1 LTPDREDR
9 IVTVSEKQRR
19 ELHAELVK
27 KLGASV
33 ADTLMN
39 HLPPAG
45 WSDLARRSDLDQ
57 LESRMTAKFADLR
70 SDIAEVRA
78 WTGDK
83 INGQTRW
90 FVASQLVLVVAMISS
105 ITTIAH

>member
-1 LTPDREDR
+1 M
-9 IVTVSEKQRR
+9 TVSEAQRR

-33 ADTLMN
+33 ADTLMD

-45 WSDLARRSDLDQ
+45 WSDLARRADLEL
-57 LESRMTAKFADLR
+57 LESRMDAKFADVR
-70 SDIAEVRA
+70 SAIADLRA

-90 FVASQLVLVVAMISS
+90 FVGSQFVLIVAMISS
-105 ITTIAH
+105 ITAIAR